1 MGMLPTVVA
10 TLLADTREYMASMDE
25 AGAKMAEFGG
35 IAETSG
41 GRMNKFANTA
51 STAVLG
57 VGAAITAFGVDKA
70 MQFQEGLDKLQ
81 NQAGLTA
88 DQADKLGKAIMG
100 ISNATG
106 QTTSDLINSALTV
119 EQAGIKGKNATD
131 LLNTAA
137 KAAVVTNASV
147 ADTTQAIVAAQTLQ
161 IAKGMSVI
169 DLTGK
174 LVAGSRD
181 FVGGLQAEESMLSGR
196 VGVALAAHGVSLSTV
211 TALGAEF
218 AKVGLPSRSIASFA
232 SALTNIQNPTKTYT
246 TNLEKARLS
255 QNILAADLR
264 RGDIG
269 GMLKYIKEQA
279 GGSAAKL
286 QEMVNAV
293 FGKTGGAAA
302 SDLINNLES
311 FVTIQKQVA
320 GAGSGSLNTGFSEA
334 TKQFGVQMKII
345 ETNLVNSATALGL
358 KLMPYFKDAA
368 NIIIG
373 SMNYFSK
380 HPLVTK
386 IASDATLALFGASLA
401 YKVTQAIG
409 KIPGLGTLLGKIP
422 GLGSLFK
429 STDTELLT
437 QIAANTAASAT
448 EGAIADAE
456 LAKSGTGG
464 GLLGF
469 AKGLGLGALDF
480 VAEVAGP
487 LAIVGLGIKSLTDQ
501 WKNTHRGQTL
511 SGPQLPNNAA
521 TNALGGVVTTQN
533 TSLNGESLVGPIF
546 QVLAKQLDEVNTLYY
561 QHKLTIAQAN
571 KALLNFS
578 KQDQKR
584 NYSLKVRITG

>member
-106 QTTSDLINSALTV
+106 QSTADLINSALTV

-131 LLNTAA
+131 LLNAAA

-147 ADTTQAIVAAQTLQ
+147 ADTTQAIVAAQSLQ
-161 IAKGMSVI
+161 IAKGMSVN

-181 FVGGLQAEESMLSGR
+181 FVGGLKAEESMLSGR

-218 AKVGLPSRSIASFA
+218 AKVGLPARSIASFA
-232 SALTNIQNPTKTYT
+232 GALTNIQNPTKTYT

-320 GAGSGSLNTGFSEA
+320 GAGSGSLNKGFGEA
-334 TKQFGVQMKII
+334 SKQLGVQMKII
-345 ETNLVNSATALGL
+345 EQNLVNSAAEFGL
-358 KLMPYFKDAA
+358 KLMPYVKDAA
-368 NIIIG
+368 NIVTGAMNYLSTHPAAVSNIGIGIASVFAASMATKVLGIGVKMAEAFGAEGLAVEAGPFGLAIGAAVATALELWKNDQPSATDIKKAHDELQKNKIGGAYDIAALTLNTLIGWLPGSPGLPIIG
-373 SMNYFSK
+373 PSSPRRNTGLPGFMGS
-380 HPLVTK
+380 
-386 IASDATLALFGASLA
+386 ASAPKKTTH
-401 YKVTQAIG
+401 KVTVTVRHGAGSGG
-409 KIPGLGTLLGKIP
+409 K
-422 GLGSLFK
+422 
-429 STDTELLT
+429 
-437 QIAANTAASAT
+437 
-448 EGAIADAE
+448 
-456 LAKSGTGG
+456 GG
-464 GLLGF
+464 
-469 AKGLGLGALDF
+469 
-480 VAEVAGP
+480 
-487 LAIVGLGIKSLTDQ
+487 
-501 WKNTHRGQTL
+501 
-511 SGPQLPNNAA
+511 
-521 TNALGGVVTTQN
+521 
-533 TSLNGESLVGPIF
+533 
-546 QVLAKQLDEVNTLYY
+546 
-561 QHKLTIAQAN
+561 
-571 KALLNFS
+571 
-578 KQDQKR
+578 
-584 NYSLKVRITG
+584 

>member
-10 TLLADTREYMASMDE
+10 TLLADTREYMAKMDE
-25 AGAKMAEFGG
+25 AGTKMAEFGG

-88 DQADKLGKAIMG
+88 DQADKLGKSIMG

-106 QTTSDLINSALTV
+106 QSTADLINSALTV
-119 EQAGIKGKNATD
+119 EQAGIKGKKATD

-161 IAKGMSVI
+161 IAKGMSVN

-181 FVGGLQAEESMLSGR
+181 FVGGLKAEESMLSGR
-196 VGVALAAHGVSLSTV
+196 VGVALAAHGVNLSTV

-232 SALTNIQNPTKTYT
+232 TALSNIQNPTKTYT

-302 SDLINNLES
+302 SDLIKNLQS

-320 GAGSGSLNTGFSEA
+320 GAGSGSLNKGFGEA
-334 TKQFGVQMKII
+334 SKQLGVQMKII
-345 ETNLVNSATALGL
+345 EQNLVNSAAEFGL
-358 KLMPYFKDAA
+358 KLMPYVKDAA
-368 NIIIG
+368 NIVTGAMNYLSTHPAAVSNIGIGIASVFAAAMATKGVGIAVKMAEAFGAEGIAVEAGPIGLAIGAAVLAALELLKNKGPSATTIKRAQNEWQTNKIGGVYDIAAVIINTLVPAFIDTLNPLKTLLKIPDGPGLPIIG
-373 SMNYFSK
+373 PSY
-380 HPLVTK
+380 LVDTK
-386 IASDATLALFGASLA
+386 LPGFMGDRSSPKKTTH
-401 YKVTQAIG
+401 KVTVTVRHGAGSGG
-409 KIPGLGTLLGKIP
+409 K
-422 GLGSLFK
+422 
-429 STDTELLT
+429 
-437 QIAANTAASAT
+437 
-448 EGAIADAE
+448 
-456 LAKSGTGG
+456 GG
-464 GLLGF
+464 
-469 AKGLGLGALDF
+469 
-480 VAEVAGP
+480 
-487 LAIVGLGIKSLTDQ
+487 
-501 WKNTHRGQTL
+501 
-511 SGPQLPNNAA
+511 
-521 TNALGGVVTTQN
+521 
-533 TSLNGESLVGPIF
+533 
-546 QVLAKQLDEVNTLYY
+546 
-561 QHKLTIAQAN
+561 
-571 KALLNFS
+571 
-578 KQDQKR
+578 
-584 NYSLKVRITG
+584 